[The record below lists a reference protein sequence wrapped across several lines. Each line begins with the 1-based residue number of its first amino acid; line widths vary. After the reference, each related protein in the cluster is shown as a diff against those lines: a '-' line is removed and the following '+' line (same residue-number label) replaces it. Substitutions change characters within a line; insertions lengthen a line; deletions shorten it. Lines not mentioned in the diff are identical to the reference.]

1 MERERTTRRDQPP
14 QGQRGR
20 ETVERVKSP
29 RTRPP
34 ETSREN

>member
-1 MERERTTRRDQPP
+1 MERERNARRDQPP

-20 ETVERVKSP
+20 ETVERERSP